1 MIAVAIGFASV
12 AAIFLALAARLQ
24 HHGVQASGSSEKM
37 GMRTIAAMVRNRQWL
52 SGSAMLGA
60 GTGLHLVAL
69 ALAPLAVVQPIGALA
84 PALTTAFNA
93 RAERTRASR
102 AAIVGVLAVTFG
114 IALFVVV
121 SAQQPVGGTP
131 VRYAEAVA
139 ISVIGLIVAV
149 AAAVAWRTHGRI
161 RCVAS
166 ALGGGMAFGLL
177 STLVR
182 AGAQEF
188 FGAQRI
194 PVLIGTA
201 AGMAVALTVGAFL
214 VQQAYS
220 SGPSELVI
228 AAVTVF
234 DPLVSIG
241 LGAALLGETPAP
253 TPSVL
258 AWEIL
263 AAATAVAGIV
273 LIAWHRTTEKAVL
286 PQTPLLTKTPGLSQT
301 VASEQEIDVTA
312 ALPRR
317 ILIGADTF
325 PPDING
331 AANFAARLAVGLAAQ
346 GHDVHVICPQTVQT
360 GAEMPE
366 LPGVTVH
373 RFRAYLTPIHPT
385 LSTCLPWQ
393 ISGPM
398 DQLIEELRP
407 DVIHVQAHFVMG
419 RVLAKIARRRRL
431 PLVATNH
438 FVPDNA
444 FGYTRMPNWT
454 RTSLSKLAW
463 NDLNRFLRKANVVTT
478 PTPRAAQLL
487 IDHQLGQPVIPISC
501 GVDLDHYQ
509 GAGAAAGSDPTI
521 LFVGRLDEEKRVP
534 DILHALASLDRS
546 DIRLEI
552 VGDGG
557 CRTAWQALA
566 DRLGLSDR
574 VIFHGFVS
582 DRELTAAYAR
592 CDVFCMPST
601 AELQSL
607 VTMEAMAAGKPVVA
621 ADAMALPHLVR
632 PGRTGWLF
640 EPGNVTELAERLR
653 QLVDDPVTA
662 SRMGGAG
669 RQLVAQHGIAETVS
683 RYERVYESVLP
694 SRRELPVNTHRTKQ
708 LASVA

>member
-1 MIAVAIGFASV
+1 MIALAIGFASV

-24 HHGVQASGSSEKM
+24 HHGVQASGPSEKLE
-37 GMRTIAAMVRNRQWL
+37 MRTIAAMVRNRQWL

-84 PALTTAFNA
+84 PALTTALNA

-102 AAIVGVLAVTFG
+102 CAIAGVLAVTFG

-121 SAQQPVGGTP
+121 TAQQPVGGTP
-131 VRYAEAVA
+131 VHYAEAVA
-139 ISVIGLIVAV
+139 IAVVGLIVAL

-161 RCVAS
+161 RCLAS

-201 AGMAVALTVGAFL
+201 AGMVAALAVGAFL

-220 SGPSELVI
+220 SGPSDLVI

-241 LGAALLGETPAP
+241 LGATLLGETPAP
-253 TPSVL
+253 TPGVL
-258 AWEIL
+258 ALELL
-263 AAATAVAGIV
+263 AASTAVVGIV
-273 LIAWHRTTEKAVL
+273 LIAYHRKTQKI
-286 PQTPLLTKTPGLSQT
+286 PLSETML
-301 VASEQEIDVTA
+301 SEQEIVVNA
-312 ALPRR
+312 ESPRR
-317 ILIGADTF
+317 IVIGADTF

-331 AANFAARLAVGLAAQ
+331 AANFAARLAVGLAAR
-346 GHDVHVICPQTVQT
+346 GHEVHVICPQAILT
-360 GAEMPE
+360 GPGHSEVEMPD

-398 DQLIEELRP
+398 DELIEKIKP
-407 DVIHVQAHFVMG
+407 DVLHVQAHFVMG
-419 RVLAKIARRRRL
+419 RVLAKIAQRRSL

-454 RTSLSKLAW
+454 RNSLSKMAW
-463 NDLNRFLRKANVVTT
+463 GDLNRFLRKANVVTT
-478 PTPRAAQLL
+478 PTPRAAQVLA
-487 IDHQLGQPVIPISC
+487 DHNLGQPVIPISC
-501 GVDLDHYQ
+501 GIDLDHYQ
-509 GAGAAAGSDPTI
+509 GAESPTGADPTI

-534 DILHALASLDRS
+534 DILYALASLDRT
-546 DIRLEI
+546 DIRLEVI
-552 VGDGG
+552 GDGG
-557 CRTAWQALA
+557 CRVEWQALT
-566 DRLGLSDR
+566 DRLDLSDR
-574 VIFHGFVS
+574 VVFHGFVS
-582 DRELTAAYAR
+582 DQELTAAYAR

-640 EPGNVTELAERLR
+640 EPANVADLADRLR
-653 QLVDDPVTA
+653 QLVDDPATA
-662 SRMGGAG
+662 RRMGAAG
-669 RQLVAQHGIAETVS
+669 RELIAQHGIAETVS

-694 SRRELPVNTHRTKQ
+694 ARRELAVASRPSQQ
-708 LASVA
+708 LVSAA

>member
-24 HHGVQASGSSEKM
+24 HHGVQASGPSEKLE
-37 GMRTIAAMVRNRQWL
+37 MRTIAAMVRNRQWL

-84 PALTTAFNA
+84 PALTTALNA

-102 AAIVGVLAVTFG
+102 SAIVGVLAVTFG

-121 SAQQPVGGTP
+121 TAQQPVGGRP
-131 VRYAEAVA
+131 VQYAEAVA
-139 ISVIGLIVAV
+139 IAVVGLIVAL

-161 RCVAS
+161 RCLAS

-201 AGMAVALTVGAFL
+201 AGMAAALVVGAFL

-220 SGPSELVI
+220 SGPSDLVI

-253 TPSVL
+253 TLGVL
-258 AWEIL
+258 ALEIL

-273 LIAWHRTTEKAVL
+273 LIARNRTNEKS
-286 PQTPLLTKTPGLSQT
+286 LLSEIMS
-301 VASEQEIDVTA
+301 SEQEIVVTA
-312 ALPRR
+312 DSPRR
-317 ILIGADTF
+317 IVIGADTF

-331 AANFAARLAVGLAAQ
+331 AANFAARLAVGLADR
-346 GHDVHVICPQTVQT
+346 GHDVHVICPQTVLT
-360 GAEMPE
+360 RNGHDEVEMPA

-398 DQLIEELRP
+398 DELIEEIKP

-419 RVLAKIARRRRL
+419 RVLAKIAQRRQL

-454 RTSLSKLAW
+454 RNSLSRMAW
-463 NDLNRFLRKANVVTT
+463 GDLNRFLRKANVVTT
-478 PTPRAAQLL
+478 PTPRAAQVLA
-487 IDHQLGQPVIPISC
+487 DHDLGQPVIPISC
-501 GVDLDHYQ
+501 GIDLGHYQ
-509 GAGAAAGSDPTI
+509 GVQAPVGTDPTI

-534 DILHALASLDRS
+534 DILHALAALDRS
-546 DIRLEI
+546 DIRLEV

-566 DRLGLSDR
+566 DRLGLSNR
-574 VIFHGFVS
+574 VVFHGFVS

-640 EPGNVTELAERLR
+640 EPGNVTELAERLG
-653 QLVDDPVTA
+653 QLVDDPATA
-662 SRMGGAG
+662 SRMGAAG
-669 RQLVAQHGIAETVS
+669 RQLIGQHGIAETVS

-694 SRRELPVNTHRTKQ
+694 TRRELPVSTRQTKQ
-708 LASVA
+708 LVHAA